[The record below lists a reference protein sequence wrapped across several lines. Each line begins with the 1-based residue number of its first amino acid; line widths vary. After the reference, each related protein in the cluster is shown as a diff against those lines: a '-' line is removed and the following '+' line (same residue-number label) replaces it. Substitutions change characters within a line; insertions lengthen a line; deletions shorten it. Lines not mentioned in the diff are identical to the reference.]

1 MTYQLG
7 VRTLGLLAVVAAS
20 TAALVVPEL
29 FGGQANATA
38 PALRAILL
46 LGHA

>member
-20 TAALVVPEL
+20 TAALVAPEL
-29 FGGQANATA
+29 FGGQASATG

>member
-1 MTYQLG
+1 MSYQLG
-7 VRTLGLLAVVAAS
+7 ARTLGILAVVAAS
-20 TAALVVPEL
+20 TAALVAPEL
-29 FGGQANATA
+29 FGGQPGATG

>member
-20 TAALVVPEL
+20 TAALVAPEL
-29 FGGQANATA
+29 FGAEAGVTG

>member
-7 VRTLGLLAVVAAS
+7 MRTLGLLAVVAAS
-20 TAALVVPEL
+20 TAALVAREL
-29 FGGQANATA
+29 FGSQADATG

>member
-7 VRTLGLLAVVAAS
+7 VRTLGLLAVVAVS

-29 FGGQANATA
+29 FGGQADATG